1 MNNKTNYT
9 LVGAFILVGFVF
21 MAVFVYWLLRPNDEM
36 EMKKYVIY
44 FNESVLGL
52 NLDAPV
58 KYRGIN
64 VGKVV
69 KLGINPKNS
78 EQVRVVISVD
88 KTTPIKTTTVAKL
101 TSQGITG
108 LSYINLSLGDKNS
121 PLLTKV
127 PPGEKYP
134 VIKSVPSFFESFQT
148 SVGSLYNKISHTL
161 ENVDKTLGAKNQKE
175 LTRLLHE
182 SSEFFIR
189 LNRVLDAKTI
199 EHIHHS
205 ADNID
210 GITSQL
216 NATMP
221 KIDRLVEKT
230 AAWEKST
237 NDAFVKIVESYKAIQ
252 KTSDLIGEAVQRG
265 DFDFRSIT
273 SEFIPALNKSL
284 NSLNG
289 VLSELRATIKEYKK
303 SPRDIL
309 FKETQVKK
317 APGEK

>member
-9 LVGAFILVGFVF
+9 LVGAFVLLGFVLIT
-21 MAVFVYWLLRPNDEM
+21 VFVYWLMRPADEK

-58 KYRGIN
+58 KYRGIT

-69 KLGINPKNS
+69 KLGINPKNT

-88 KTTPIKTTTVAKL
+88 KSTPIKTSTVAKL

-121 PLLTKV
+121 PLLTKI

-134 VIKSVPSFFESFQT
+134 VIKSVPSLFESFQT
-148 SVGSLYNKISHTL
+148 SIGNLYNRLSHTL
-161 ENVDKTLGAKNQKE
+161 ENIDKTLGEQNQKE

-182 SSEFFIR
+182 SSEFFSR
-189 LNRVLDAKTI
+189 LNRTFDEKTI
-199 EHIHHS
+199 ANIQAS
-205 ADNID
+205 AKNIN
-210 GITSQL
+210 GITTQL

-221 KIDRLVEKT
+221 KVNNLIDNTVE
-230 AAWEKST
+230 WEKST
-237 NDAFVKIVESYKAIQ
+237 KDAFTQVVTSYKAIQ
-252 KTSDLIGEAVQRG
+252 KTSDSIGEAVRRG
-265 DFDFRSIT
+265 DFDLQSIT
-273 SEFIPALNKSL
+273 RKFIPSLNKSL
-284 NSLNG
+284 NTLNS
-289 VLSELRATIKEYKK
+289 VLNELRSTIKEYKK

-309 FKETQVKK
+309 FKESQIKK
-317 APGEK
+317 APGE

>member
-1 MNNKTNYT
+1 MNNKTNYAA
-9 LVGAFILVGFVF
+9 VGAFILAGFVF
-21 MAVFVYWLLRPNDEM
+21 IFVFAYWLLRPSDEV

-58 KYRGIN
+58 KYRGID

-108 LSYINLSLGDKNS
+108 LSYINLSLGDKNA
-121 PLLTKV
+121 PLLTQA
-127 PPGEKYP
+127 PPGEEYP
-134 VIKSVPSFFESFQT
+134 VIKSVPSLFESFQL
-148 SVGSLYNKISHTL
+148 SVGSLYNKVSKTL
-161 ENVDKTLGAKNQKE
+161 DNIDKTLDETNQKE

-182 SSEFFIR
+182 SSEFMAR
-189 LNRVLDAKTI
+189 LNRTLNDTTI
-199 EHIHHS
+199 QNIQKS
-205 ADNID
+205 ADNIE
-210 GITSQL
+210 GITAQL
-216 NATMP
+216 DATMP
-221 KIDRLVEKT
+221 KVDGLLDSTVS
-230 AAWEKST
+230 WEKGT
-237 NDAFVKIVESYKAIQ
+237 KEAFAQIVQSYQAIQ
-252 KTSDLIGEAVQRG
+252 KTSDSIGEAVRRG
-265 DFDFRSIT
+265 DFDFRSMM
-273 SEFIPALNKSL
+273 SEFVPALNKSL
-284 NSLNG
+284 ATLNG
-289 VLSELRATIKEYKK
+289 VLSELRSTITEYKR

-309 FKETQVKK
+309 FKETQIKK

>member
-1 MNNKTNYT
+1 MNNRTNYA
-9 LVGAFILVGFVF
+9 LVGAFVLIGFVF
-21 MAVFVYWLLRPNDEM
+21 ISIFVYWLVRPSDEV

-58 KYRGIN
+58 KYRGIT

-88 KTTPIKTTTVAKL
+88 KKTPIKTSTVAKL
-101 TSQGITG
+101 TAQGITG

-121 PLLTKV
+121 PLLTQV

-148 SVGSLYNKISHTL
+148 SIGSLYNKLSHTL
-161 ENVDKTLGAKNQKE
+161 ENVDKTLNEENQKE
-175 LTRLLHE
+175 LTHLLHE
-182 SSEFFIR
+182 SSEFFSR
-189 LNRVLDAKTI
+189 LNRTLDDETI
-199 EHIHHS
+199 ENIHRSAHS
-205 ADNID
+205 VA
-210 GITSQL
+210 GITAKLDRS
-216 NATMP
+216 MP
-221 KIDRLVEKT
+221 KIDRLIDSSI
-230 AAWEKST
+230 AWENETKE
-237 NDAFVKIVESYKAIQ
+237 AFVKITKSYLKIQ
-252 KTSDLIGEAVQRG
+252 KTSDAIGEAVRRG
-265 DFDFRSIT
+265 DFDLRSIT

-284 NSLNG
+284 NTLNG
-289 VLSELRATIKEYKK
+289 VLSELRSTIREYKK
-303 SPRDIL
+303 SPRDVL
-309 FKETQVKK
+309 FKEAQVKK